1 MINKKHIKGLLSVA
15 SIAVFAACAE
25 YTKPERPEYTLNEVI
40 YVDKLP
46 EKDYQLTLR
55 SKGNW
60 NVYSGN
66 SFETINWKAPV
77 TLSNENKIIT
87 IKNSTPNQRLA
98 FAAVNGKDTLHL
110 TEREI
115 DLENS
120 VNFRDLGGIPTQ
132 DGKHTKWGLIY
143 RSGELSDLTNEDL
156 AYMSTIDIKSILDFR
171 TNEEI
176 EEKPDMYP
184 NGVQWFHVPVGNM
197 GNGNMKEMFG
207 KLREANPET
216 FDGGKLMEDI
226 SEDLLKSKDAFKTL
240 FSDLLNNDRTP
251 LLFHCT
257 AGKDRTGHASALIL
271 TALGVDEET
280 IYNEYTLSNYF
291 RYDNNEETIKKAA
304 KFYGIDQRI
313 LRPMMSVRRSYLQT
327 GMDILKAEYGS
338 VQNYLE
344 TEIGLD
350 STAISKLRNKFL
362 E

>member
-1 MINKKHIKGLLSVA
+1 MTKKHIKGLLSV
-15 SIAVFAACAE
+15 VCLTGVVACAE
-25 YTKPERPEYTLNEVI
+25 YNKPERPSYTLKEVI

-46 EKDYQLTLR
+46 EKNYQLTLK
-55 SKGNW
+55 SEGNW
-60 NVYSGN
+60 EVYSGN
-66 SFETINWKAPV
+66 SFETINWNAPQK
-77 TLSNENKIIT
+77 LSNDKRT
-87 IKNSTPNQRLA
+87 VTFKNNTPNQRLA
-98 FAAVNGKDTLHL
+98 FVAVNGKDTLHL
-110 TEREI
+110 AEREI
-115 DLENS
+115 NLENS

-143 RSGELSDLTNEDL
+143 RSGELSDLTQEDL

-197 GNGNMKEMFG
+197 GNGNMKEMFK
-207 KLREANPET
+207 KLREADPET
-216 FDGGKLMEDI
+216 FNGDKLMENI
-226 SEDLLKSKDAFKTL
+226 SEDLLKSKDAFKTM
-240 FSDLLNNDRTP
+240 FRDLLNNDKTP

-291 RYDNNEETIKKAA
+291 RYDSSEETIKKAA

-313 LRPMMSVRRSYLQT
+313 LRPIMGVKRSYLQT